1 MNSRARVV
9 ALKIALSLLGAA
21 IGLPQGATGQDKPS
35 AGLADIM
42 ITAQVRHIKLWFAG
56 KLGNWRLA
64 GYQLDQMEG
73 SLKQA
78 ESLYPTGRAAEF
90 APKQMR
96 SVRDAIE
103 RRDAAGF
110 GKAYTELTNEC
121 NSCHR
126 ALDRSFI
133 TIQVPPISPFTDQLF
148 VDQLAEGRALA
159 QKICA
164 ACHVVTEHSNE
175 ARPVARFPAPSFAE
189 LARRPSVTQEA
200 LRQVLSSGHRFVGPN
215 QAMPNPRLAQY
226 QIDEIIA
233 LFDTLRVGGT
243 MTDSSA
249 LIPTRSATTSD
260 SASSSLLKNPLAA
273 EGV

>member
-1 MNSRARVV
+1 MNIKEGTRLSMFDGALPRCRMNGRARVV
-9 ALKIALSLLGAA
+9 AFIVALSLLGAA
-21 IGLPQGATGQDKPS
+21 IGLPQGATGQGKPA
-35 AGLADIM
+35 AGLADVM
-42 ITAQVRHIKLWFAG
+42 ITAQMRHIKLWFAG

-64 GYQLDQMEG
+64 GYELGQMEA
-73 SLKQA
+73 SLNQA
-78 ESLYPTGRAAEF
+78 ESLYPAGRAAKF
-90 APKQMR
+90 APKQVQ

-110 GKAYTELTNEC
+110 SKAYTELTNEC

-159 QKICA
+159 EKICG
-164 ACHVVTEHSNE
+164 ACHVVSEHSNE

-189 LARRPSVTQEA
+189 LARRPSLTQEA
-200 LRQVLSSGHRFVGPN
+200 LRQLLSSGHRYLGPN

-226 QIDEIIA
+226 QVDEIIA
-233 LFDTLRVGGT
+233 LLDTLRVGGQ
-243 MTDSSA
+243 
-249 LIPTRSATTSD
+249 
-260 SASSSLLKNPLAA
+260 
-273 EGV
+273 

>member
-1 MNSRARVV
+1 MNSRARV
-9 ALKIALSLLGAA
+9 IALLTALSMLGTA
-21 IGLPQGATGQDKPS
+21 IGLPQGATGQGKPS

-42 ITAQVRHIKLWFAG
+42 ITAQMRHIKLWFAG

-78 ESLYPTGRAAEF
+78 ESLYPAGRAAEF
-90 APKQMR
+90 APKQVQ
-96 SVRDAIE
+96 SVRDTIE
-103 RRDAAGF
+103 RRDPAGF
-110 GKAYTELTNEC
+110 SKAYTELTNEC

-133 TIQVPPISPFTDQLF
+133 TIQVPSNSPFTDQLF

-159 QKICA
+159 QKICG
-164 ACHVVTEHSNE
+164 ACHVVSEHSNE

-200 LRQVLSSGHRFVGPN
+200 LRQVLSSGHRFIGPN
-215 QAMPNPRLAQY
+215 QAMPNPRLAQH

-233 LFDTLRVGGT
+233 LFDTLRVGGQ
-243 MTDSSA
+243 
-249 LIPTRSATTSD
+249 
-260 SASSSLLKNPLAA
+260 
-273 EGV
+273 

>member
-9 ALKIALSLLGAA
+9 ALIIALSSLGAA
-21 IGLPQGATGQDKPS
+21 IGLPQVATGQGNPS

-42 ITAQVRHIKLWFAG
+42 ITAQTRHIKRWFAG

-64 GYQLDQMEG
+64 GYQLEQMEG
-73 SLKQA
+73 SLRQA
-78 ESLYPTGRAAEF
+78 ERLYPAGRAADF
-90 APKQMR
+90 APKQVQ

-103 RRDAAGF
+103 RRDSAGF
-110 GKAYTELTNEC
+110 RKAYTDLTNEC

-133 TIQVPPISPFTDQLF
+133 TIQVPPNSPFTDQLF

-159 QKICA
+159 QRICG
-164 ACHVVTEHSNE
+164 ACHVVSEHSNE

-200 LRQVLSSGHRFVGPN
+200 LRQLLSSGHRYLGPN

-226 QIDEIIA
+226 QIEEIIA
-233 LFDTLRVGGT
+233 LLDTLRVGGQ
-243 MTDSSA
+243 
-249 LIPTRSATTSD
+249 
-260 SASSSLLKNPLAA
+260 
-273 EGV
+273 

>member
-9 ALKIALSLLGAA
+9 ALVAALSLLSAA
-21 IGLPQGATGQDKPS
+21 IGLPQRATGQDKLS

-42 ITAQVRHIKLWFAG
+42 IAAQMRHIKLWFAG

-78 ESLYPTGRAAEF
+78 ESLYPAGRAVEF
-90 APKQMR
+90 AAKRVQ

-103 RRDAAGF
+103 HHDAAGF
-110 GKAYTELTNEC
+110 SNAYAELTNEC

-126 ALDRSFI
+126 ALERGFI
-133 TIQVPPISPFTDQLF
+133 TIQVPANSPFTDQLF

-159 QKICA
+159 QRICG
-164 ACHVVTEHSNE
+164 ACHVVSEDSNE
-175 ARPVARFPAPSFAE
+175 ARPIARFPAPSFVE
-189 LARRPSVTQEA
+189 LARRPSFTQEA
-200 LRQVLSSGHRFVGPN
+200 QRQLLSSGHRYLGPN

-233 LFDTLRVGGT
+233 LFDTLRVRGQ
-243 MTDSSA
+243 
-249 LIPTRSATTSD
+249 
-260 SASSSLLKNPLAA
+260 
-273 EGV
+273 